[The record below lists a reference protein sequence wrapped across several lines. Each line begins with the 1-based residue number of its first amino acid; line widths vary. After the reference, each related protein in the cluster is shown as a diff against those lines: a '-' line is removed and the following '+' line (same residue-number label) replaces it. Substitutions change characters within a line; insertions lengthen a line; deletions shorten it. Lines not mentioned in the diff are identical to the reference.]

1 MTCPPSEEI
10 IRQVRE
16 RCGPRTILSF
26 SRGKDA
32 IASYIAIR
40 DHFEEIVG
48 YHLFLAPGLE
58 FVEESLDY
66 YRRKLGI
73 RILNL
78 PHPSL
83 YRWINAG
90 LYQPPERAPV
100 IVAADLPSFD
110 YLDIHRIV
118 CEETGLDV
126 AHALIASGVRAA
138 DSPIRRVAFQTHGAI
153 SERQRQ
159 YYPVYDWNKA
169 RLIEAID
176 RSGIKLPV
184 DYEWFGRSFDGINFR
199 FLYPLK
205 QHAPRDYAKVLEW
218 FPLAE
223 LEIWEYERSLAA

>member
-1 MTCPPSEEI
+1 MTCAPSEEI

-48 YHLFLAPGLE
+48 YHLYLVPGLE
-58 FVEESLDY
+58 FVAESLDY

-73 RILNL
+73 KIFDL

-100 IVAADLPSFD
+100 IVAANLPAFD
-110 YLDIHRIV
+110 YLDVHRIV
-118 CEETGLDV
+118 CEESGLDV
-126 AHALIASGVRAA
+126 AHALTASGVRAA

-159 YYPVYDWNKA
+159 YYPCWDWNKA
-169 RLIEAID
+169 RLIEEIS
-176 RSGIKLPV
+176 RSGIELPI
-184 DYEWFGRSFDGINFR
+184 DYTLFGRSFDGLDIR
-199 FLYPLK
+199 FLWPLK
-205 QHAPRDYAKVLEW
+205 QHRPRDFAKVCEW
-218 FPLAE
+218 FPLCQM
-223 LEIWEYERSLAA
+223 EIWEYERSLQ